1 MKESILVVE
10 DDSNIQELIVEFL
23 SSEGYDVDF
32 CNDGVEA
39 LEKFNK
45 GHYDLLII
53 DVMMPNMDGYT
64 LCKKIREI
72 SSVSIIFLTALNDE
86 ENQLKGFEFE
96 CDDYITKP
104 FSFNVLIKRVEAVLR
119 RNRKYLKF
127 EDVTL
132 NLKNYTVEIEN
143 KVVELTLKEFSIL
156 KYLIESYPKIITRE
170 NLLDEVW
177 GYNYFGDAR
186 IVDAHIKNIRKKLNY
201 SFIKT
206 VKGVG
211 YTLDGKI

>member
-127 EDVTL
+127 VDVTL

-177 GYNYFGDAR
+177 AYNYFGDAR

-211 YTLDGKI
+211 YTLEGKI

>member
-201 SFIKT
+201 AFIKT

-211 YTLDGKI
+211 YTLEGKI

>member
-10 DDSNIQELIVEFL
+10 DDLNIQELIVEFL
-23 SSEGYDVDF
+23 SSEGYNVDF
-32 CNDGVEA
+32 CSDGVEA
-39 LEKFNK
+39 LEKFSK
-45 GHYDLLII
+45 KYYDLLII
-53 DVMMPNMDGYT
+53 DIMMPNMDGYT

-72 SSVSIIFLTALNDE
+72 SNVSIIFLTALNDE

-104 FSFNVLIKRVEAVLR
+104 FSFNLLIKRVEAVIR

-132 NLKNYTVEIEN
+132 NLKNYTIEIEN
-143 KVVELTLKEFSIL
+143 KEIELTLKEFNII

-177 GYNYFGDAR
+177 GYSYFGDAR

-201 SFIKT
+201 SIIKT

-211 YTLDGKI
+211 YTLEGKI

>member
-1 MKESILVVE
+1 M
-10 DDSNIQELIVEFL
+10 
-23 SSEGYDVDF
+23 
-32 CNDGVEA
+32 
-39 LEKFNK
+39 
-45 GHYDLLII
+45 
-53 DVMMPNMDGYT
+53 
-64 LCKKIREI
+64 
-72 SSVSIIFLTALNDE
+72 
-86 ENQLKGFEFE
+86 
-96 CDDYITKP
+96 
-104 FSFNVLIKRVEAVLR
+104 LR

-211 YTLDGKI
+211 YTLEGKI